1 MVGLRVYHRCNANS
15 HDRGWKRS
23 KKVCIV
29 FNAALLWGELRA
41 VLVIVDINEIK
52 VTLRFKKVFLLGAY
66 YSLHDI
72 VIGENVNLSQQL
84 KISRHFSAL
93 TNSLFVIS
101 CL

>member
-1 MVGLRVYHRCNANS
+1 ML
-15 HDRGWKRS
+15 
-23 KKVCIV
+23 
-29 FNAALLWGELRA
+29 GELGV

>member
-1 MVGLRVYHRCNANS
+1 MVLVGLRVYHWCNANS

-23 KKVCIV
+23 EKFRIV

-66 YSLHDI
+66 SSLHDI
-72 VIGENVNLSQQL
+72 VIGENLNRS
-84 KISRHFSAL
+84 
-93 TNSLFVIS
+93 
-101 CL
+101 